1 MGLFIRQDEERT
13 ELQQRI
19 ATELQERAK
28 ARAEADN
35 QFDDIEKSQY
45 LQGTKRTT
53 SLAWVWAVIVV
64 LTVGVLIY
72 VILQM
77 NR

>member
-53 SLAWVWAVIVV
+53 SLAWVWAIIVV

>member
-28 ARAEADN
+28 ARAETDN

-53 SLAWVWAVIVV
+53 SLAWVWGVIVV
-64 LTVGVLIY
+64 LAVGVLIY
-72 VILQM
+72 VII
-77 NR
+77 RIGH